1 MNISTLQ
8 FYQVPF
14 NEEENKLIE
23 DISAFLDR
31 SSADA
36 VESEYATFIETI
48 TPYQFQKHDLEL
60 EIKITGKNLITPLYK
75 ANYVAIINHNEAVVG
90 RRTFGHVAYYFI
102 KSITAVSEE
111 TLLLSL
117 RMDTLNTYGTEL
129 IDTDHWLPSTFVERE
144 HSNRFWEDTNDIL
157 PHTSANNRYA
167 IKVDEIPEGIQF
179 PLYKQ
184 YKQTIQ
190 DTLDSKFYLV
200 YRSSFAYAGSEATDA
215 EIQSKNAVKCFLV
228 AEKGKN
234 IPMMNYYGNAVSLD
248 LQKDLAPMLA
258 NVGDAILFD
267 SEDNPELMFQ
277 VGSLVESGTRYYY
290 NTNFKQ
296 ARNGIF
302 NAIFGV
308 VRISAS
314 EVRFFTLLYKKDGT
328 SPAYTTFTHASDT
341 AIAWTSGS
349 ALKTEYQVDD
359 TSNQTKYNSDSG
371 IRTHTCCRG
380 GLSSKSFEISGLRL
394 GYRVSNYGT
403 TYNIP
408 LLNVSWPAWMVNKGS
423 LTRVEV
429 AENVGI
435 TPMMTI
441 DEIDRTDSRLIR
453 IIELPYAPN
462 EPVAHGSGANLF
474 YDFGENWSSS
484 ADYDADNLDMVR
496 SFQLIG
502 DIEPDFTHTLSETY
516 NLDGVIAVS
525 SATLP
530 YLRPWYR
537 EYETKLRHSDYQKHM
552 FVYDNFSMELKEEL
566 LFGQF
571 NYWNHENAPSGVNL
585 TFTIQFTASSN
596 LTSGNLFSLHAYY
609 DGDDIAEHYYESDEV
624 YPLTLIGIRNNEVNL
639 YNASYLNYI
648 RSGFN
653 YDMKSKYIQ
662 GKQGMLSAEQGLING
677 LLGSVNSVA
686 GGSVSGG
693 IHAVVGAVGSF
704 YNYNVAIK
712 QLYLQQLQT
721 QNQIDKTLA
730 QSAIQATSVAGADNL
745 SLFNKYNGNKLLLV
759 EMSILNIY
767 KEKIAHLFHY
777 FGYNSQKYKIPN
789 FTGRCF
795 FNYVK
800 CQPALKDIPMLNAYR
815 KNNVPP
821 VPTFIIKG
829 GSDKLLQDALKR
841 FADGVF
847 IIHKFAPNEIIGNT
861 EDTWNI
867 SMDKENWENFILSQM
882 EV

>member
-1 MNISTLQ
+1 MKSYLH
-8 FYQVPF
+8 FYYVPF
-14 NEEENKLIE
+14 TEDENKLIE
-23 DISAFLDR
+23 DMSSFLSR
-31 SSADA
+31 TTADD
-36 VESEYATFIETI
+36 VESEYVSDLGTIDDFQFI
-48 TPYQFQKHDLEL
+48 KHDVEL
-60 EIKITGKNLITPLYK
+60 TIKIVSSQLQAPLYN
-75 ANYVAIINHNEAVVG
+75 ANYLAVVNQNEATIPALL
-90 RRTFGHVAYYFI
+90 RTQKTYYYFI
-102 KSITAVSEE
+102 KSIRSLAEN
-111 TLLLSL
+111 TLELTL
-117 RMDTLNTYGTEL
+117 RMDTLNTLGTEL
-129 IDTDHWLPSTFVERE
+129 IDTNNWLPSTFVERE

-184 YKQTIQ
+184 YKHIMN
-190 DTLDSKFYLV
+190 DTLNSKFYLV

-248 LQKDLAPMLA
+248 LQEDLAPMLA

-277 VGSLVESGTRYYY
+277 VGSLVESGTRYFY

-302 NAIFGV
+302 NGIFGV
-308 VRISAS
+308 VRINAS

-328 SPAYTTFTHASDT
+328 SPAYSSFTHASDT

-349 ALKTEYQVDD
+349 ALKTTYEVDD
-359 TSNQTKYNSDSG
+359 ISNQTKYNSDSG

-380 GLSSKSFEISGLRL
+380 GLSSKSFEINGLRL

-408 LLNVSWPAWMVNKGS
+408 SLNASWSAWTINKGS

-462 EPVAHGSGANLF
+462 EPVAHGSGANLY
-474 YDFGENWSSS
+474 YDFGSNWSSS

-502 DIEPDFTHTLSETY
+502 DIEPDFTHTLSEAY
-516 NLDGVIAVS
+516 NLDGVMAVS
-525 SATLP
+525 SIEP
-530 YLRPWYR
+530 YLRPWYS

-566 LFGQF
+566 LFGLF
-571 NYWNHENAPSGVNL
+571 NYWGTDDAPSGVNL

-609 DGDDIAEHYYESDEV
+609 DGDDIAEHYYKSDEV

-686 GGSVSGG
+686 GGSASGG

-777 FGYNSQKYKIPN
+777 FGYNSQKYKVPN

-800 CQPALKDIPMLNAYR
+800 CQPALKDVPKSLAVRGGPTYR
-815 KNNVPP
+815 YYG
-821 VPTFIIKG
+821 F
-829 GSDKLLQDALKR
+829 SDKIFKDAISK
-841 FADGVF
+841 FSNGVF

>member
-1 MNISTLQ
+1 MNSILH
-8 FYQVPF
+8 FYYVPF
-14 NEEENKLIE
+14 TEDENKLIE
-23 DISAFLDR
+23 DMRSFLSR
-31 SSADA
+31 TTADD
-36 VESEYATFIETI
+36 VESEYVSDLGTIDDFQFLKNDIELT
-48 TPYQFQKHDLEL
+48 
-60 EIKITGKNLITPLYK
+60 IKIESNQLRAPLFH
-75 ANYVAIINHNEAVVG
+75 ANYLAVYNHYSATIPALS
-90 RRTFGHVAYYFI
+90 RTQKTYYYFI
-102 KSITAVSEE
+102 KSIRSLAEG
-111 TLLLSL
+111 TLELTL
-117 RMDTLNTYGTEL
+117 RMDTLNTLGTDL
-129 IDTDHWLPSTFVERE
+129 IDASNWLPSTFVERE
-144 HSNRFWEDTNDIL
+144 HSNRFWEDINDIL
-157 PHTSANNRYA
+157 PHTPANNRYA
-167 IKVDEIPEGIQF
+167 IRVDEIPEGIQF

-184 YKQTIQ
+184 YKRTMN
-190 DTLDSKFYLV
+190 DTLNSKFYLV
-200 YRSSFAYAGSEATDA
+200 YRSSFAYTGSEATDA

-248 LQKDLAPMLA
+248 LQEDLAPMLL
-258 NVGDAILFD
+258 NTGDAIVFD
-267 SEDNPELMFQ
+267 SEDNPDLMFQ
-277 VGSLVESGTRYYY
+277 VGSSVDSGTRHYY

-296 ARNGIF
+296 ARNGLY
-302 NAIFGV
+302 NAIFGI

-314 EVRFFTLLYKKDGT
+314 TIRFFTLLYKKDGT
-328 SPAYTTFTHASDT
+328 SPSYSTFTHVDSPT
-341 AIAWTSGS
+341 PEWQSGS
-349 ALKTEYQVDD
+349 ALRSQYEVEDD
-359 TSNQTKYNSDSG
+359 TNQKYYNGDTSPL
-371 IRTHTCCRG
+371 RTHSCSRS
-380 GLSSKSFEISGLRL
+380 LSSKSFTISGLRL
-394 GYRVSNYGT
+394 GYRISSYPTNY
-403 TYNIP
+403 
-408 LLNVSWPAWMVNKGS
+408 NVQTINQTWGAWMINKGS

-462 EPVAHGSGANLF
+462 EPVAHGSGVNLY
-474 YDFGENWSSS
+474 YDFGSNWSSS

-496 SFQLIG
+496 SFQLVG
-502 DIEPDFTHTLSETY
+502 DIEPDFNHTLSATY
-516 NLDGVIAVS
+516 NLSGCLTIAS
-525 SATLP
+525 YSPL
-530 YLRPWYR
+530 LKPWSIN
-537 EYETKLRHSDYQKHM
+537 YETKLRHSDYQKHM

-566 LFGQF
+566 LFGQM
-571 NYWNHENAPSGVNL
+571 NYWATDDAPSGVNL

-609 DGDDIAEHYYESDEV
+609 DGDDIAEYYYKSDEV

-686 GGSVSGG
+686 GGSSTAG

-745 SLFNKYNGNKLLLV
+745 SLFNKYNGNKLLVV

-777 FGYNSQKYKIPN
+777 FGYNSQKYKVPN

-800 CQPALKDIPMLNAYR
+800 CQPALKDVPKSLAVRGLGLPQYR
-815 KNNVPP
+815 YYGFSEKI
-821 VPTFIIKG
+821 FK
-829 GSDKLLQDALKR
+829 DAISK
-841 FADGVF
+841 FSNGVF

-861 EDTWNI
+861 ANTWNI
-867 SMDKENWENFILSQM
+867 SMDKENWENFILTQV
-882 EV
+882 EE